1 MKLIGR
7 LKMQNNFRQVNEGF
21 KWVFEAAK
29 PEEQVQRLKTWAS
42 KNQAVVPM
50 VRMGVGAEKVD
61 WRLPEGMPETTKIEN
76 DIPEGMGETTLTL
89 EWRRVKQFTDPN
101 SNMNNLE
108 DWKREQQ
115 WVNILE
121 AIQHEE
127 AKILTAVKDGVLLS
141 LYPKLEKCLPL
152 LGIEEY
158 NKAPRKSA
166 KKKSTTKTTKT
177 PRARKGKS
185 NPDEV
190 VI

>member
-1 MKLIGR
+1 MK
-7 LKMQNNFRQVNEGF
+7 MNNNFRQVNEGF
-21 KWVFEAAK
+21 KWVFDADK

-50 VRMGVGAEKVD
+50 VRMGVGAEKVE
-61 WRLPEGMPETTKIEN
+61 WNLPDGMPESTKIQA
-76 DIPEGMGETTLTL
+76 DIPEGMGETTLML
-89 EWRRVKQFTDPN
+89 EWRRVKQFVDPS
-101 SNMNNLE
+101 SNMNNLPP
-108 DWKREQQ
+108 WKREQQ

-121 AIQHEE
+121 AVQVEE

-158 NKAPRKSA
+158 NKLPRKSA

-185 NPDEV
+185 APDEV

>member
-1 MKLIGR
+1 M
-7 LKMQNNFRQVNEGF
+7 KMQQTNFRQVNEGF
-21 KWVFEAAK
+21 KWVFDAAK

-42 KNQAVVPM
+42 KNQTIVPM
-50 VRMGVGAEKVD
+50 VRLGVGAEKAD
-61 WRLPEGMPETTKIEN
+61 WRLPEGMPASAKIQE
-76 DIPEGMGETTLTL
+76 DIPEGMGETTLML
-89 EWRRVKQFTDPN
+89 EWRRVKQFIDPN
-101 SNMNNLE
+101 SNMNNLP

-127 AKILTAVKDGVLLS
+127 AKILTAVKDGELLK
-141 LYPKLEKCLPL
+141 LYPKLEKCLPI

-158 NKAPRKSA
+158 NKPPRKSNKKPAA
-166 KKKSTTKTTKT
+166 KTTTKT

-185 NPDEV
+185 APDEV

>member
-1 MKLIGR
+1 
-7 LKMQNNFRQVNEGF
+7 MQSNFRQVNEGF
-21 KWVFEAAK
+21 KWVFEVAK
-29 PEEQVQRLKTWAS
+29 PEEQVQRLKEWAS
-42 KNQAVVPM
+42 KNQTVVPM
-50 VRMGVGAEKVD
+50 VRLGVGAEKAD
-61 WRLPEGMPETTKIEN
+61 WRLPEGMPETTKIDE

-89 EWRRVKQFTDPN
+89 EWRRVKQFVDPT
-101 SNMNNLE
+101 SNMNNLD

-127 AKILTAVKDGVLLS
+127 AEILTAVKDGVLLS

-158 NKAPRKSA
+158 NKPPRKST
-166 KKKSTTKTTKT
+166 KKKASATTTKT

-185 NPDEV
+185 APDEV

>member
-1 MKLIGR
+1 
-7 LKMQNNFRQVNEGF
+7 MQNNFRQVNEGF
-21 KWVFEAAK
+21 KWVFEASK
-29 PEEQVQRLKTWAS
+29 PDEQVQRLKTWAA
-42 KNQAVVPM
+42 KNQSVVPM
-50 VRMGVGAEKVD
+50 VRLGVGAEKAD
-61 WRLPEGMPETTKIEN
+61 WRLPEGMPETAKIQV

-89 EWRRVKQFTDPN
+89 EWRRIKQFIDPA
-101 SNMNNLE
+101 SNMNNLP

-121 AIQHEE
+121 AIQVEE
-127 AKILTAVKDGVLLS
+127 AKILTAVKDGELLS
-141 LYPKLEKCLPL
+141 IYPKLEKCLPI

-158 NKAPRKSA
+158 NKPPRKSA
-166 KKKSTTKTTKT
+166 KKKSTAKTTKT

>member
-1 MKLIGR
+1 M
-7 LKMQNNFRQVNEGF
+7 NNNVNFRQVNEGF
-21 KWVFEAAK
+21 KWVFDAAK
-29 PEEQVQRLKTWAS
+29 PEEQVARLKEWAAR
-42 KNQAVVPM
+42 NQTVVPM
-50 VRMGVGAEKVD
+50 VRLGVGAEKVD
-61 WRLPEGMPETTKIEN
+61 WRLPEGMPETTKIED

-89 EWRRVKQFTDPN
+89 EWRRVRQFVDPS

-158 NKAPRKSA
+158 NKAPRKST
-166 KKKSTTKTTKT
+166 KKKSTTKT

-185 NPDEV
+185 APDEV

>member
-1 MKLIGR
+1 M
-7 LKMQNNFRQVNEGF
+7 KMQSNFRQVNEGF

-29 PEEQVQRLKTWAS
+29 PEEQVQRLKTWAA
-42 KNQAVVPM
+42 KNQAVVPL
-50 VRMGVGAEKVD
+50 VRLGVGAEKAD
-61 WRLPEGMPETTKIEN
+61 WRLPEGMPETTKIET

-89 EWRRVKQFTDPN
+89 EWRRVKQFVDTD

-127 AKILTAVKDGVLLS
+127 ATILTAVKDGVLLS

-158 NKAPRKSA
+158 NKPPRKSP
-166 KKKSTTKTTKT
+166 KKKATTKTTKS

-185 NPDEV
+185 APDEV

>member
-1 MKLIGR
+1 MSRG
-7 LKMQNNFRQVNEGF
+7 FRQVNEGF
-21 KWVFEAAK
+21 NWVFEAAK
-29 PEEQVQRLKTWAS
+29 PEEQVQRLKEWAS

-50 VRMGVGAEKVD
+50 VRLGVGAEKAE
-61 WRLPEGMPETTKIEN
+61 WRLPEGMPDTVKIQE

-89 EWRRVKQFTDPN
+89 EWRRVKQFTDPT
-101 SNMNNLE
+101 SNMNNLD

-121 AIQHEE
+121 AIHVDE
-127 AKILTAVKDGVLLS
+127 AKILTAVKDGQLLS
-141 LYPKLEKCLPL
+141 LYPKLEKCLPI

-166 KKKSTTKTTKT
+166 KKKSTTKTTET
-177 PRARKGKS
+177 PRARKNKS

>member
-1 MKLIGR
+1 
-7 LKMQNNFRQVNEGF
+7 MQQTNFRQVNEGF
-21 KWVFEAAK
+21 KWVFSAEK
-29 PEEQVQRLKTWAS
+29 PEEQVERLKTWAA
-42 KNQAVVPM
+42 KNQTVVPM

-61 WRLPEGMPETTKIEN
+61 WQLPEGMPESAKIDA

-89 EWRRVKQFTDPN
+89 EWRRVKQFVDPT
-101 SNMNNLE
+101 SNMSNLPP
-108 DWKREQQ
+108 WKREQQ

-121 AIQHEE
+121 AVQHEE

-141 LYPKLEKCLPL
+141 LYPGLEKCLPI

-158 NKAPRKSA
+158 NKPPRKSA
-166 KKKSTTKTTKT
+166 KKKSTSKTTKT
-177 PRARKGKS
+177 PGARKGKS

>member
-1 MKLIGR
+1 
-7 LKMQNNFRQVNEGF
+7 MQQTNFRQVNEGF
-21 KWVFEAAK
+21 KWVFSAEK
-29 PEEQVQRLKTWAS
+29 PEEQVERLKTWAA
-42 KNQAVVPM
+42 KNQTVVPM

-61 WRLPEGMPETTKIEN
+61 WQLPEGMPESAKIDA

-89 EWRRVKQFTDPN
+89 EWRRVKQFVDPT
-101 SNMNNLE
+101 SNMSNLPP
-108 DWKREQQ
+108 WKREQQ

-121 AIQHEE
+121 AVQHEE

-141 LYPKLEKCLPL
+141 LYPGLEKCLPI

-158 NKAPRKSA
+158 NKPPRKSA
-166 KKKSTTKTTKT
+166 KKKSTAKT